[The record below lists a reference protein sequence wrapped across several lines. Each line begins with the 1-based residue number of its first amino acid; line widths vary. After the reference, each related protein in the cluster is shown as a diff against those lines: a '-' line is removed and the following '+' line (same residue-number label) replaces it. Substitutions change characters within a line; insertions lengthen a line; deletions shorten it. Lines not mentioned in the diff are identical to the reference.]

1 MYPTVVQFNI
11 MKALTGLTTVK
22 YVLMSISDN
31 RKTPTVT
38 ETTTSICFNN
48 GSEKAYVLLID
59 QNKHVSIVSILTAD
73 GFGQRSPI
81 HCVTFGYPCIL

>member
-11 MKALTGLTTVK
+11 LKALTSLTIVK
-22 YVLMSISDN
+22 YVLISISDN

-38 ETTTSICFNN
+38 ETTTSIYFNN

-59 QNKHVSIVSILTAD
+59 QNIHVSILTTD
-73 GFGQRSPI
+73 
-81 HCVTFGYPCIL
+81 VTCSHGSGNALPYIA